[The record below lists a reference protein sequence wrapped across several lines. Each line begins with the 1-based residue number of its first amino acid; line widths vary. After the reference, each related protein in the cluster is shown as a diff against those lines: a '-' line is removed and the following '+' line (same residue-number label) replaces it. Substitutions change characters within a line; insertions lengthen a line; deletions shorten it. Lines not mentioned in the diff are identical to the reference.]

1 MSILS
6 PVGETVWERE
16 EGMALLEEVGHSM
29 GFKVSKVQ
37 VSLKL

>member
-1 MSILS
+1 VSILS
-6 PVGETVWERE
+6 PVAETVWER